1 MTTATPIEAYATVA
15 EADVFLALKSDWL
28 ALTDVVKLDALLWG
42 RYFIDSN
49 FDCVV
54 DMTAI
59 DEEVKYANS
68 LLAYDYF
75 YQGDLFFDNQRV
87 VKSKKVVAGKVES
100 ERTYASISRDGPS
113 SMSKVVAILKSVCNR
128 TSGAL
133 VRV

>member
-1 MTTATPIEAYATVA
+1 MTTATVTQSYATIQ
-15 EADVFLALKSDWL
+15 EADSYLSIHDDWL
-28 ALTDVVKLDALLWG
+28 DLDDDVKTDALLWG

-54 DMTAI
+54 DMDDI

-68 LLAYDYF
+68 LLAYDYNV
-75 YQGDLFFDNQRV
+75 QGDLFFDNQRV

-100 ERTYASISRDGPS
+100 ERTYSSISRDGPG
-113 SMSKVVAILKSVCNR
+113 SMSKVVAVLKSVCNR